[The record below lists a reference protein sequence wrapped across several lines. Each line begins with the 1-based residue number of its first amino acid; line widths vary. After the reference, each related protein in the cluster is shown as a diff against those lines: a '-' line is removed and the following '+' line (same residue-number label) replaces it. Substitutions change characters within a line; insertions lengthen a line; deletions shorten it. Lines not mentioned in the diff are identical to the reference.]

1 MLGQRARPSALSTCS
16 ELGQRAKGELGQI
29 AKMSQG
35 AWCKVHGGELVEEG
49 DDEVQ
54 GGRQQKEGEKKVR
67 MFLKKS
73 VRRKERILSESQ
85 SQTK

>member
-1 MLGQRARPSALSTCS
+1 M
-16 ELGQRAKGELGQI
+16 
-29 AKMSQG
+29 QG
-35 AWCKVHGGELVEEG
+35 GGAQVQDRELVEEEEGEG

-54 GGRQQKEGEKKVR
+54 GGRQQKEAEKKVR

>member
-1 MLGQRARPSALSTCS
+1 
-16 ELGQRAKGELGQI
+16 
-29 AKMSQG
+29 MSKVQG
-35 AWCKVHGGELVEEG
+35 ARCKVQGGELVEED

-54 GGRQQKEGEKKVR
+54 GGRQQKEAEKKVR